1 MVGLFVKDFMSM
13 GVDGVWNDMNE
24 PAVFETSD
32 WTMEDNNVHKGG
44 IEHPK
49 DIHLRYHNVYG

>member
-1 MVGLFVKDFMSM
+1 M

-32 WTMEDNNVHKGG
+32 WTMEDNNVHRENRTSK
-44 IEHPK
+44 
-49 DIHLRYHNVYG
+49 RYSFKIS